1 MRTLKL
7 FALGFLVG
15 YLVWAGL
22 TNDPYE
28 VDVLATALVFG
39 LFAAGVDL
47 SWGYAGILLLGSAL
61 YFGLGAYVMAFALR
75 EGWEPLLAYPL
86 GMGAAVVVGFAIAL
100 VGFRVRASQV
110 HFGLMGLAISLLFQR
125 VAVSAYDLTGGS
137 NGLPVATRPN
147 LLGAI
152 DLSESRTYFFFVAAV
167 VVGVIAALYV
177 ALRSAWGDAVRAVSA
192 DETKAEALG
201 YDVLAV
207 KLQVSVAAAAVIGL
221 AGTLFTPV
229 SGTAYPDLFGIG
241 LSMQAL
247 VWVAIGG
254 AGSLLGPALL
264 AVVLKEL
271 ESYLSSV
278 LIDYY
283 LLILGAVF
291 VVVVLAVPNG
301 LAGLGARLRIRVPR
315 RSAP

>member
-1 MRTLKL
+1 MRTVKL
-7 FALGFLVG
+7 FGLGFLVG
-15 YLVWAGL
+15 YLLWAGL
-22 TNDPYE
+22 TNEPYE

-61 YFGLGAYVMAFALR
+61 YFGLGAYAMAFALR
-75 EGWEPLLAYPL
+75 EGWEPLFAYPL
-86 GMGAAVVVGFAIAL
+86 GIGAAVAVGFAIAL

-125 VAVSAYDLTGGS
+125 LAVSAYDLTGGS
-137 NGLPVATRPN
+137 NGLPVSSRPT
-147 LLGAI
+147 LLGVL
-152 DLSESRTYFFFVAAV
+152 DLTDSRTYFFFVLAV
-167 VVGVIAALYV
+167 VVAVIGGLYLV
-177 ALRSAWGDAVRAVSA
+177 LRSGWGDAVRAVAA

-201 YDVLAV
+201 YHVLAV
-207 KLQVSVAAAAVIGL
+207 KLQVSIGAAAVIGL

-254 AGSLLGPALL
+254 AGSLLGPAVL
-264 AVVLKEL
+264 AVALKEL

-278 LIDYY
+278 LMDYY
-283 LLILGAVF
+283 LLILGAAF
-291 VVVVLAVPNG
+291 VIVVLVVPNG
-301 LAGLGARLRIRVPR
+301 LAGLLARFRPVPR
-315 RSAP
+315 RADT